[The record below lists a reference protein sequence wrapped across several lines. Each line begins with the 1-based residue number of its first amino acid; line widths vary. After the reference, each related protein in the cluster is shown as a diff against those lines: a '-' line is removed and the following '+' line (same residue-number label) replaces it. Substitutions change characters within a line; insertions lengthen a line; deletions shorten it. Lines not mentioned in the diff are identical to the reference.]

1 MDIKANGL
9 KINILRII
17 IKHNYKFTNLY
28 NFAVMNILIRIN
40 IFNHQRVHVREEKFI
55 KTNLPGYQL

>member
-40 IFNHQRVHVREEKFI
+40 IFNHQ
-55 KTNLPGYQL
+55 